1 VTVSQSHSA
10 RPTPRRP
17 ACMRHEWPG
26 GDRVGVE
33 SWREKTRRLTTFL
46 KLLHYLRLI
55 SLWWVLLHLL
65 RFECGCRVY
74 CCCDCR
80 LHVDRLRLI
89 LRSALERI

>member
-1 VTVSQSHSA
+1 MTVSRSHSA
-10 RPTPRRP
+10 RPIRRG
-17 ACMRHEWPG
+17 AVGGMSGRA